1 MTNQSGREKNKRSAL
16 KTTVQ
21 VFAVGAMLIAANASN
36 AQLCPKNIATTTT
49 YFVPHIKDYCSSPT
63 PCAAFKK
70 EVRLQG
76 SGTLSGGRI
85 LTYTGKIVKMDN
97 CDTAIGAS
105 GKCLI
110 PFISV
115 AADPRHHS
123 MGDIIQMSSLKGKI
137 ITLPNGKTM
146 IHPGYLIVHDTGG
159 AIKGANRFDIFTGG
173 FDMNNDHNA
182 FGTLGK
188 PETQMVDKTDC
199 ASRKQFTVIRRSAP
213 NYENAL
219 VAIEDSVSESIE
231 EKKVMYASVMES
243 APARAGIQ

>member
-1 MTNQSGREKNKRSAL
+1 MKKQSGFENKKRSGL
-16 KTTVQ
+16 KTTAQ
-21 VFAVGAMLIAANASN
+21 IFALGAVIIAANASN
-36 AQLCPKNIATTTT
+36 AQLCARNIATTTT
-49 YFVPHIKDYCSSPT
+49 YFVPHIKDYCSTPT

-70 EVRLQG
+70 EVRMQG

-115 AADPRHHS
+115 AADPRHYS
-123 MGDIIQMSSLKGKI
+123 MGDIIQMPSLKGKI

-146 IHPGYLIVHDTGG
+146 RHPGYFIVHDTGG
-159 AIKGANRFDIFTGG
+159 AIRGSNRFDIFTGG
-173 FDMNNDHNA
+173 FEMNNDHNA
-182 FGTLGK
+182 FGTLGS
-188 PETQMVDKTDC
+188 PDMQMVDARDC
-199 ASRKQFTVIRRSAP
+199 ASRKQFEVVRRSAP

-219 VAIEDSVSESIE
+219 VAIEDAVSEAVEQS
-231 EKKVMYASVMES
+231 KVMYASVEPT
-243 APARAGIQ
+243 AVRAGIQ